1 MEGAFASNAMMR
13 LGPCTARR
21 PWLDDD
27 ESACDGERR
36 VVQRGASNTWF
47 SVTQSAISI
56 PPWSER
62 AFRLLDRHWQLVRA
76 IPPDAL
82 AGTIAN
88 LDIADG
94 EYSIADLVAAARER
108 IDTIDGEI
116 STRSLKGEEYEALI
130 RTRVERSREQ
140 EFVCVPATDPGVG
153 LGDWFSIVQQVRR
166 LRIVR
171 ALTGFTRLRPDDGRP
186 ERVMP
191 LSESSTDWL
200 PAIEVTGEGVF
211 ISLESRRLT
220 TWEQRPDVRQRIAQ
234 LDRRDEDRFVSR
246 GSTGERREITPRLV
260 LVHTLAHALIDQWAL
275 ESGYPAAS
283 LSERL
288 YVDDSMAAV
297 MIYTATS
304 DSAGSL
310 GGVIS
315 MTEDGR
321 LLSSLSEALARASW
335 CGQDPL
341 CIESESQGVD
351 GLNLAACHSCALL
364 PETSCEESN
373 SFLDRGLLVG
383 APNAPTIGY
392 FSELLN

>member
-1 MEGAFASNAMMR
+1 MTSQLAMVSDELSNEVLPTPGSPSR
-13 LGPCTARR
+13 NQPSRSRR
-21 PWLDDD
+21 GR
-27 ESACDGERR
+27 SA
-36 VVQRGASNTWF
+36 
-47 SVTQSAISI
+47 
-56 PPWSER
+56 P
-62 AFRLLDRHWQLVRA
+62 FRLLDRHWQLARA

-88 LDIADG
+88 LGIADG

-116 STRSLKGEEYEALI
+116 STRSLKGEEHEALI
-130 RTRVERSREQ
+130 RTRVERNREQ

-153 LGDWFSIVQQVRR
+153 LGDWFPIVQQVRR

-211 ISLESRRLT
+211 ISLDSSRLT
-220 TWEQRPDVRQRIAQ
+220 DWEQRPDVRQRIAE
-234 LDRRDEDRFVSR
+234 LDRRDEDRFTSR
-246 GSTGERREITPRLV
+246 GTTGDRREVTARLV

-297 MIYTATS
+297 MI
-304 DSAGSL
+304 
-310 GGVIS
+310 
-315 MTEDGR
+315 
-321 LLSSLSEALARASW
+321 
-335 CGQDPL
+335 
-341 CIESESQGVD
+341 
-351 GLNLAACHSCALL
+351 
-364 PETSCEESN
+364 
-373 SFLDRGLLVG
+373 
-383 APNAPTIGY
+383 
-392 FSELLN
+392 